1 MKEDLPTVLKI
12 PGIMASKILNLPS
25 QKFIMNLKLPWG
37 YIAHGNKLFTKKL
50 TQNRLVEKIQLSST
64 EFTLLT

>member
-12 PGIMASKILNLPS
+12 PGIMASKIPES
-25 QKFIMNLKLPWG
+25 SIAKIHHESKTTRG

-50 TQNRLVEKIQLSST
+50 IQNRLVEKIQLSST